1 MKKII
6 SFALTAVIL
15 FSLTACSSKISFKYV
30 DDDILKEE
38 YTYLNEKSFH
48 KEDNTEGIVLQCY
61 RNEKTFGDFPY
72 YIPKEEM
79 FTEGEEK
86 ENVKFVLGESI
97 TPEQKRYVKQYENE
111 KGFYWVQYPNNFK
124 AFYMELDNIP
134 YASSV
139 GHEKALEK
147 CVEYLKNLN
156 VELNSQYVY
165 TVKEVLDLNGVTA
178 EKIDFRRKIDGYSF
192 FRGNEYIPWY
202 VVLKGDKVQT
212 LSFFDTPYEKTDMT
226 IKRPSKTY
234 EDVANKVYE
243 DINDII
249 QNDMSSTTVKIYIEP
264 CYSYL
269 ENKKETVPAY
279 AIYMDGFDTL
289 IKLYNAN
296 DLTEISSDE
305 NIKAG

>member
-6 SFALTAVIL
+6 SFVMAAVIL
-15 FSLTACSSKISFKYV
+15 CSLTACSSKISFKYV

-48 KEDNTEGIVLQCY
+48 KENNTVGIVLQCY
-61 RNEKTFGDFPY
+61 RNKKTFGDFPY

-79 FTEGEEK
+79 FTDVEEK
-86 ENVKFVLGESI
+86 ENVNFVLGESI

-124 AFYMELDNIP
+124 AFYMELNNIP
-134 YASSV
+134 YASSE

-165 TVKEVLDLNGVTA
+165 TVNEVLDLNGVTA
-178 EKIDFRRKIDGYSF
+178 EKIDFRRKINGYSF

-202 VVLKGDKVQT
+202 MLLKGDKVQT
-212 LSFFDTPYEKTDMT
+212 VSFFDTPYEKTDMT
-226 IKRPSKTY
+226 IKKPAKTY
-234 EDVANKVYE
+234 EDVADKVYE

-249 QNDMSSTTVKIYIEP
+249 QNDMTSKTVKIYIEP

-269 ENKKETVPAY
+269 ENKKETVAAY